1 MHRLL
6 SLAILIP
13 VLLAAPAAA
22 AAQERPIPLDTV
34 RVTISSLASAEMA
47 SATRGVQV
55 ISGEVIRALP
65 VRTVPE
71 ALQWAL
77 GVDLMPRSPALVD
90 VGLRGSSFEQV
101 LVLVDGV
108 RVSDAQTG
116 HFDLNLAVPLDQVER
131 IEVLRGPASTLHG
144 ADAVGGVINVV
155 TRDGGA
161 SRVRLETGT
170 FGTAGLALAHTLPLG
185 SARLD
190 LGADLRRS
198 DGHRAG
204 TDYETGQGRMALAVP
219 IGGRTLDATAGYAA
233 RDFGANGFYGSNPSW
248 DEFEKTRATTATLAL
263 RGDPAAPWAIE
274 PVLSFR
280 RHDDDFVLRRDDPSF
295 YRNQHTTD
303 QLGGRVGARYA
314 ASPALRLATAAEA
327 FTDRLEST
335 SLGDRSEGR
344 AAILGE
350 VAVGRVGAATA
361 VAGLR
366 ADWHEAQGTFLSP
379 SASAA
384 WWPTGIVRLRGSVG
398 RALRTP
404 TWTERYYRDPA
415 NEGNPDLG
423 PERSWSAEVGV
434 DVTPAAGA
442 RVGLALFQREAD
454 DLIDWARAQ
463 ATTDIWRTRN
473 VESATFRGVEA
484 QLAARLLAI
493 DWQAQ
498 GSWLS
503 ISSSAEEGAE
513 SKYALRPLVETV
525 SLGAERRLPGGF
537 AVALR
542 GMHARRAGEE
552 AYLRADAR
560 GSLTLS
566 SIRLHLDLQNIGDT
580 RYLDIAQVPAA
591 GRSLLVGLEWSG
603 R

>member
-1 MHRLL
+1 MNRLL
-6 SLAILIP
+6 SLAL
-13 VLLAAPAAA
+13 LLALLVAPATAVS
-22 AAQERPIPLDTV
+22 QERPITLDTV
-34 RVTISSLASAEMA
+34 RVTISSIASAEMA

-55 ISGEVIRALP
+55 ISAEVIRDLP

-71 ALQWAL
+71 VLQWAL

-101 LVLVDGV
+101 LVMVDGV

-161 SRVRLETGT
+161 SRARLETGT
-170 FGTAGLALAHTLPLG
+170 FGTAGLALAHTVPLG

-204 TDYETGQGRMALAVP
+204 TDYETGQGRVALAVP
-219 IGGRTLDATAGYAA
+219 ISRRTLDAAVGYAA

-263 RGDPAAPWAIE
+263 RGDPAAAWAIE

-280 RHDDDFVLRRDDPSF
+280 RHDDDFVLRRDDPSY

-314 ASPALRLATAAEA
+314 ASSALRLATAAEA
-327 FTDRLEST
+327 FTDRLESS
-335 SLGDRSEGR
+335 SLGDRSEAR
-344 AAILGE
+344 AALLGE
-350 VAVGRVGAATA
+350 VAVGSVGAVTA

-379 SASAA
+379 SVSAA
-384 WWPTGIVRLRGSVG
+384 WWPAGALRLRGSVG

-415 NEGNPDLG
+415 NEGNPDLD

-434 DVTPAAGA
+434 DATPAAGVRA
-442 RVGLALFQREAD
+442 GLALFQREAD
-454 DLIDWARAQ
+454 DLIDWARPA
-463 ATTDIWRTRN
+463 ASTEIWRTRN

-484 QLAARLLAI
+484 NLAARLLGI
-493 DWQAQ
+493 DWLAQ

-503 ISSSAEEGAE
+503 VSSSAAEGAE
-513 SKYALRPLVETV
+513 SKYALRPLVESV
-525 SLGAERRLPGGF
+525 SLGAERRLPRGIAL
-537 AVALR
+537 AVRAL
-542 GMHARRAGEE
+542 HARRAGEE
-552 AYLRADAR
+552 SYLRADAR
-560 GSLTLS
+560 ASLAIAA
-566 SIRLHLDLQNIGDT
+566 IRLHLDLQNIGDA
-580 RYLDIAQVPAA
+580 RYLDIAQVSAP
-591 GRSLLVGLEWSG
+591 GRSLLVGVEWSG